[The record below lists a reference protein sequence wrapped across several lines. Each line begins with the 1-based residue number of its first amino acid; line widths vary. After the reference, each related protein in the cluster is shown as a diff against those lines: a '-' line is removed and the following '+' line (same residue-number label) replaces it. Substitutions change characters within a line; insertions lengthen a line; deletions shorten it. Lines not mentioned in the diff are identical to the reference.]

1 MSTETPTDG
10 NCNAETRDDGYCANP
25 PVTGADR
32 CRMHGG
38 DPDAGAPVENGN
50 AETHGLH
57 ADREAWFDRHR
68 GDAEPHVRS
77 LVASYMEDAPFG
89 WEATGKVEKLVE
101 VAIDQARLR
110 ASNEEIDEF
119 LDEQI
124 VGTRED
130 GTPIVRVE
138 QHPAHL
144 PRDRIKRTNL
154 RVLKD
159 LGVIDGPDSE
169 QADAT
174 KTIAE
179 VLADE

>member
-1 MSTETPTDG
+1 
-10 NCNAETRDDGYCANP
+10 
-25 PVTGADR
+25 
-32 CRMHGG
+32 
-38 DPDAGAPVENGN
+38 
-50 AETHGLH
+50 
-57 ADREAWFDRHR
+57 
-68 GDAEPHVRS
+68 
-77 LVASYMEDAPFG
+77 
-89 WEATGKVEKLVE
+89 

-110 ASNEEIDEF
+110 ASNEVIDGF

-138 QHPAHL
+138 EHPAHL

-159 LGVIDGPDSE
+159 LGVLDGPDLE